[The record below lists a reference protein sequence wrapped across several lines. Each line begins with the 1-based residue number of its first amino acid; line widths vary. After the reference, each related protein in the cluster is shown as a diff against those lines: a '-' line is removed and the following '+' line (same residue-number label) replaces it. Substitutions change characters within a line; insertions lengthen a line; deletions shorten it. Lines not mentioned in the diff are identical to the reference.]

1 MLATASNAKLV
12 LNTANKN
19 PSMLKIDAVLP
30 SQNRGGCIAVFAY
43 QKSKKVV
50 GAFVHG
56 SRVERALLDAQA
68 DGFDGKIGQTAL
80 VRSND
85 KSFARVIVVGLGS
98 ENKASLETARRAV
111 AAAVRRASQIG
122 ASTLSLRP
130 PLIGSATISAQA
142 AAEGAFLGNYKYTRY
157 KTQNNKPEKLTTVS
171 FIAKD
176 ASERK
181 QMNEGIAL
189 GRVFSDATIFA
200 RNLINQGPS
209 DTTPEIMVK
218 AARSIATGP
227 VKLKVFNKNQI
238 EKLGMGGL
246 LGVNRGSAQPP
257 AFLHW
262 SYKPAR
268 GPIHRKIGICGK
280 GITFDSGGLSLK
292 PPKSMETMKMD
303 MSGAAAVFAVFKA
316 LATLKPQ
323 VEVHGFTPLTENMPG
338 GRATKPGDILK
349 TMRGKTIE
357 VLNTDA
363 EGRLVLAD
371 ALSYAC
377 RQNTDE
383 ILDLATL
390 TGACVVALG
399 NDIAGIMGTD
409 SKLVSKIKD
418 AAQISG
424 EKVWELPLEDEY
436 RSHMD
441 SPIADIKNIGRAG
454 EAGTIIGGLF
464 LKEFVDEGKPWV
476 HIDIAGPAWTDS
488 QNALSAP
495 GGTGVMVRTLLH
507 HILSYN

>member
-1 MLATASNAKLV
+1 
-12 LNTANKN
+12 
-19 PSMLKIDAVLP
+19 
-30 SQNRGGCIAVFAY
+30 
-43 QKSKKVV
+43 
-50 GAFVHG
+50 
-56 SRVERALLDAQA
+56 
-68 DGFDGKIGQTAL
+68 
-80 VRSND
+80 
-85 KSFARVIVVGLGS
+85 
-98 ENKASLETARRAV
+98 
-111 AAAVRRASQIG
+111 
-122 ASTLSLRP
+122 
-130 PLIGSATISAQA
+130 
-142 AAEGAFLGNYKYTRY
+142 
-157 KTQNNKPEKLTTVS
+157 
-171 FIAKD
+171 
-176 ASERK
+176 
-181 QMNEGIAL
+181 
-189 GRVFSDATIFA
+189 
-200 RNLINQGPS
+200 
-209 DTTPEIMVK
+209 
-218 AARSIATGP
+218 
-227 VKLKVFNKNQI
+227 
-238 EKLGMGGL
+238 
-246 LGVNRGSAQPP
+246 VNRGSAQPP

-268 GPIHRKIGICGK
+268 GPVRRRIGICGK

-316 LATLKPQ
+316 LSKLKPQ

-338 GRATKPGDILK
+338 GRATKPGDILT

-377 RQNTDE
+377 RQNVDE

-399 NDIAGIMGTD
+399 NDIAAIMGTD
-409 SKLVSKIKD
+409 SKLISKVKS
-418 AAQISG
+418 ASQLSG
-424 EKVWELPLEDEY
+424 EKVWELPLEEDY
-436 RSHMD
+436 KSHMD

-476 HIDIAGPAWTDS
+476 HIDIAGTAWTDA

>member
-1 MLATASNAKLV
+1 MNIAK
-12 LNTANKN
+12 TN
-19 PSMLKIDAVLP
+19 PSLLKIDAVLP
-30 SQNRGGCIAVFAY
+30 SQTRGGIVAAFVHH
-43 QKSKKVV
+43 KSKKVL
-50 GAFVHG
+50 GSFVHG
-56 SRVERALLDAQA
+56 SRIERALADAMA
-68 DGFDGKIGQTAL
+68 DGFEGKTGQTAL
-80 VRSND
+80 VHTTD
-85 KSFARVIVVGLGS
+85 KNLSRVLFIGLGA
-98 ENKASLETARRAV
+98 ENKATLETVRRAA
-111 AAAVRRASQIG
+111 AAAVRRAAQIG
-122 ASTLSLRP
+122 AAQLALRP
-130 PLIGSATISAQA
+130 PVIGSALLSAHA
-142 AAEGAFLGNYKYTRY
+142 AAEGIWLGSYKYMRY
-157 KTQNNKPEKLTTVS
+157 KTQNVKADKLASVS

-176 ASERK
+176 ASERTLFSD
-181 QMNEGIAL
+181 GIRI
-189 GRVFSDATIFA
+189 GRIFSDATIFA
-200 RNLINQGPS
+200 RNLINDGPS
-209 DTTPEIMVK
+209 DTTPEIMVR
-218 AARSIATGP
+218 AARGIAGGAI
-227 VKLKVFNKNQI
+227 KLKVFDKNKI
-238 EKLGMGGL
+238 TKMGMGGL

-268 GPIHRKIGICGK
+268 GPIRRKIGICGK

-316 LATLKPQ
+316 LAKLKPQ

-338 GRATKPGDILK
+338 GRATKPGDILT

-377 RQNTDE
+377 RQNVDE

-409 SKLVSKIKD
+409 PKLVAKIK
-418 AAQISG
+418 AASQLSG

-488 QNALSAP
+488 QNALSVP